1 MRARLLDKCIA
12 PNCERDAK
20 GHSYCNAHLMRLK
33 KFGDLNL
40 KPYKKIKK
48 CKIENCCRDVS
59 SNGMCPKH
67 NSEFARHGSVSDT
80 KTTWGRKPP
89 LTKTHPQLAAQMI
102 VGDPNL
108 LTFGSV
114 FIATWRC
121 SCGNEWQS
129 KVCWRT
135 NNGSKSCP
143 TCARIDNAKKY
154 KGSAYHK
161 GKIFK
166 PLSKIRPDLAAHAV
180 FGLPDLSTVGRESG
194 LQVLWQCPDCPVT
207 YWSSIR
213 NRTHCRTGCPD
224 CTKGSFRRN
233 QLGWVYLIARPGQL
247 KIGITNTVNGTGI
260 RLRRHGYSGWT
271 QLDMIGPMHGEMAH
285 QLELRIKHELDAK
298 GIPRG
303 DKAFMGRFDGYTE
316 AWQTVDLDVSTLRGL
331 FEHLGIDEG
340 KYHATRQETDKE
352 RSHCNVAD
360 STERIAGGG
369 AQVLD
374 TSVQSH
380 SSVIGHGS
388 GGSRRRGANHGRA
401 PARPR
406 RGDATGSSQRT
417 FHYA

>member
-1 MRARLLDKCIA
+1 MLIKEKYLKGVKICKVSECFR
-12 PNCERDAK
+12 NHSAK
-20 GHSYCNAHLMRLK
+20 GFCSKHYEQFRRLGFVKNA
-33 KFGDLNL
+33 
-40 KPYKKIKK
+40 
-48 CKIENCCRDVS
+48 ETS
-59 SNGMCPKH
+59 
-67 NSEFARHGSVSDT
+67 
-80 KTTWGRKPP
+80 WGGKPP
-89 LTKTHPQLAAQMI
+89 LAQTHPKLAAQMI
-102 VGDPNL
+102 VGDPKVL
-108 LTFGSV
+108 LSGSV
-114 FIATWRC
+114 FMATWRC
-121 SCGNEWQS
+121 NCGNEWQA
-129 KVCWRT
+129 KVHWRVS
-135 NNGSKSCP
+135 NKSKSCP

-166 PLSKIRPDLAAHAV
+166 PLSQIRPDLAAHAV

-213 NRTHCRTGCPD
+213 NRTHCRTGCPN

-271 QLDMIGPMHGEMAH
+271 QLDMIGPMNGEMAH

-298 GIPRG
+298 CIPRG
-303 DKAFMGRFDGYTE
+303 DEAFMGRFDGYTE
-316 AWQTVDLDVSTLRGL
+316 AWQTVDLDVSTLKAL

-352 RSHCNVAD
+352 RDDCHVAD
-360 STERIAGGG
+360 STQRTAGRS
-369 AQVLD
+369 AQVLGP
-374 TSVQSH
+374 SVQSH
-380 SSVIGHGS
+380 PSIVGHGNS
-388 GGSRRRGANHGRA
+388 SSRRRGANHGRA

-406 RGDATGSSQRT
+406 GGDATGSSQRT